1 MNRYTFSTT
10 SLSVLVLFRYI
21 HLFVKG
27 CMGGVCQRLRLD
39 LEPFLRKVTNIQ
51 WRDNCK
57 QMSEPYLHVVKR
69 VTGKRANKSFLG
81 GLCEQVSDFGCNKT
95 VNLRLFRGLSVLGIA
110 LGGNLSQSLM

>member
-1 MNRYTFSTT
+1 
-10 SLSVLVLFRYI
+10 
-21 HLFVKG
+21 
-27 CMGGVCQRLRLD
+27 MGGVCQRLRLD

-57 QMSEPYLHVVKR
+57 QMSEPYLHVV
-69 VTGKRANKSFLG
+69 
-81 GLCEQVSDFGCNKT
+81 CEQVSDFGCNKT